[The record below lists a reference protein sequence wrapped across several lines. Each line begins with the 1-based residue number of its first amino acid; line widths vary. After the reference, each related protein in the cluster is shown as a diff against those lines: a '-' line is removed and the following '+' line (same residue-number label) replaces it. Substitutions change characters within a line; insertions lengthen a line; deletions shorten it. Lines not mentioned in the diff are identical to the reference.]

1 MYTRISA
8 DFFFNSWGIGL
19 QWRLQIKKH
28 EKRYHVSPKNMC
40 RGKPHHFKEIVQ
52 GEKDFHY
59 IGRPIHEWGILFQGI
74 TFTDVLQ
81 RKKVPEEERDFI
93 EHKIKSL
100 PSVHNTCTN
109 DKSMIEWWIDY
120 SKRWF
125 KYKADV
131 EKKTEKH
138 NLWIGIFIFFSVR
151 LLTVLRGHSVF
162 FIPATTAN
170 YLRLWRISIPDLI
183 HYITFLFYFLTT
195 GTIFI
200 TSLVLRG
207 PWQGIEPGTSRTRSQ
222 G

>member
-1 MYTRISA
+1 
-8 DFFFNSWGIGL
+8 
-19 QWRLQIKKH
+19 
-28 EKRYHVSPKNMC
+28 MC

-125 KYKADV
+125 KYKAHV
-131 EKKTEKH
+131 EKKQKNKTYE
-138 NLWIGIFIFFSVR
+138 
-151 LLTVLRGHSVF
+151 
-162 FIPATTAN
+162 
-170 YLRLWRISIPDLI
+170 
-183 HYITFLFYFLTT
+183 
-195 GTIFI
+195 
-200 TSLVLRG
+200 
-207 PWQGIEPGTSRTRSQ
+207 
-222 G
+222 